1 MQIRRLLFVFLF
13 GTLLLAGTIMALAV
27 MLRGVQT
34 KVEDAQARRH
44 ESYQLAD
51 ELRQSSDE
59 LTRFARTYAAT
70 GDERFE
76 KYYWKVLDIR
86 NGLSVRPE
94 GYEGVYWDL
103 VILKLLPEPSSEAK
117 GAISLEARMKMA
129 GFTVDEFS
137 KLKEAQNRSDELV
150 RLEAVAMSAVKG
162 RFDDGTGNFVREAPP
177 DAAKAVS
184 ILHSDDYHAA
194 KARIMEP
201 IGEFLVMVDQRTKAE
216 LVDLNRYSER
226 ILIGIIAASA
236 LLLAGIAGMVWML
249 QDRLIRRSAIL
260 MDTVKD
266 FAAGN
271 LAARTHM
278 TGSDEIGLLGKAI
291 DSMAGQLAAAI
302 DRSENKAAEAEEKT
316 QALEEERLHSEKLLH
331 NILPAIIAD
340 RLQKG
345 ESVIAESFPEVTVLF
360 ADIVGF
366 TQLAAQLGPREIV
379 SMLNDIF
386 GRFDDLVTEYKL
398 EKIKTIGDCYMVV
411 GGVPNRS
418 PTHCQQVADFAL
430 AALESLNEYAADFT
444 QPLRIRIGMHTG
456 TVVAGIVG
464 RQKFAYDLWGDVVNI
479 ASRYEST
486 GAPNRIHV
494 SDSVKV
500 RLADD
505 YEFED
510 GGEVDFKGK
519 GLMHS
524 WFLVARKQ
532 EAGQVIRLTQ
542 QHKSRKL
549 L

>member
-1 MQIRRLLFVFLF
+1 
-13 GTLLLAGTIMALAV
+13 
-27 MLRGVQT
+27 
-34 KVEDAQARRH
+34 
-44 ESYQLAD
+44 
-51 ELRQSSDE
+51 
-59 LTRFARTYAAT
+59 
-70 GDERFE
+70 
-76 KYYWKVLDIR
+76 
-86 NGLSVRPE
+86 
-94 GYEGVYWDL
+94 
-103 VILKLLPEPSSEAK
+103 
-117 GAISLEARMKMA
+117 MA

-150 RLEAVAMSAVKG
+150 RLEEVAMNAVKG
-162 RFDDGTGNFVREAPP
+162 RFDDGTGNFTRQAAP
-177 DAAKAVS
+177 DSALAIN
-184 ILHSDDYHAA
+184 ILYSDNYHAA
-194 KARIMEP
+194 KARIMKP
-201 IGEFLVMVDQRTKAE
+201 IGEFLTMVDRRTKAE
-216 LVDLNRYSER
+216 LTALNRYSER

-236 LLLAGIAGMVWML
+236 LLLASIAGMVWML

-260 MDTVKD
+260 MHTVQD

-271 LAARTHM
+271 LATRTNI
-278 TGSDEIGLLGKAI
+278 TGNDEISVLGKAI
-291 DSMAGQLAAAI
+291 DSMAGRLAAAM
-302 DRSENKAAEAEEKT
+302 DKAENKAAEAQEKT
-316 QALEEERLHSEKLLH
+316 QALQEERDHSEKLLH
-331 NILPAIIAD
+331 NILPAVIAD

-345 ESVIAESFPEVTVLF
+345 ESVIAETFPEVTVLF

-366 TQLAAQLGPREIV
+366 TDLAARLGPREIV

-386 GRFDDLVTEYKL
+386 GRFDELAMKYKL

-430 AALESLNEYAADFT
+430 AALRSLNEYAADFT

-464 RQKFAYDLWGDVVNI
+464 TQKFSYDLWGDVVNT

-486 GAPNRIHV
+486 GTPNRIHV

-500 RLADD
+500 RLVDD

-524 WFLVARKQ
+524 WFLVCRKQ
-532 EAGQVIRLTQ
+532 EAGQVIRLTK
-542 QHKSRKL
+542 QHRSRKAL
-549 L
+549 